1 MREEE
6 RERWK
11 TLKEFSA
18 AGFVYREREREP
30 KRRVGAHFRRPR
42 ITCEGAASSSS
53 SSAFFFS
60 FSFFLLKGE
69 FFFLSSSKEE
79 KQRERERAKEPRCYV
94 RE

>member
-60 FSFFLLKGE
+60 FFLLKGE

>member
-1 MREEE
+1 VREEE

-60 FSFFLLKGE
+60 FFLLKGE